1 MLTWIILGLIAGA
14 IAKLIY
20 PGKQGGG
27 IFATMF
33 LGIAGAFIG
42 GTLHTLITQG
52 RFDIIPSKGFD
63 LLNLGLSIGG
73 AIVAIFIWGLIFGK
87 SKD

>member
-27 IFATMF
+27 IIGTMI
-33 LGIAGAFIG
+33 LGIIGAFIG

-52 RFDIIPSKGFD
+52 RFDIVPSKGLDF
-63 LLNLGLSIGG
+63 LNLGLSVAG
-73 AIVAIFIWGLIFGK
+73 AMVAIFVWGLIFRK
-87 SKD
+87 SD